1 MSKVT
6 RDRLKPFESDTKL
19 KLRAKL
25 ESALDQLKEA
35 EESLDRSDAAVAVV
49 GASLGPALM
58 PDSSGLLAELRE
70 RIESLA
76 GDTDRPSA
84 PQTPEQWIR
93 CLREILLGREW
104 ELMTWR

>member
-1 MSKVT
+1 MSART
-6 RDRLKPFESDTKL
+6 RDRLTPFESDTKAR
-19 KLRAKL
+19 LRAKL

-35 EESLDRSDAAVAVV
+35 EDAADKRDAKVAVV
-49 GASLGPALM
+49 AGMFGMDESA
-58 PDSSGLLAELRE
+58 DLLTELRE

-84 PQTPEQWIR
+84 PQTPEQWSR
-93 CLREILLGREW
+93 CLREILLGQDW